1 MTGNEIIDLL
11 RKSIARSGPDRPTD
25 QSVANF
31 LGLTAAGFA
40 KLQKRQEVSG
50 ENAVSLMI
58 SAAKA
63 ARTRAYAETIRP
75 IVEFFPCNREPVATG
90 NDRQILDAGTG
101 RDRDRNNQ
109 ILKKELETCRGVYIF
124 YDSAGSAI
132 YVGGSKRNSLW
143 AEINLAYNRARSVRN
158 IFCVQHAARLQSAS
172 SSGEK
177 RSQVRSTSLP
187 LRDLAGYVSA
197 YHVAEEMIADV
208 EALLLNGF
216 PNNLLNTKIEN
227 FSWG

>member
-1 MTGNEIIDLL
+1 MTGNEVIDLL
-11 RKSIARSGPDRPTD
+11 RKSIARSGQDRPTD

-40 KLQKRQEVSG
+40 KLQKRQEVSS
-50 ENAVSLMI
+50 ENAVSLMM

-75 IVEFFPCNREPVATG
+75 IVEFFPCHRESVVVG
-90 NDRQILDAGTG
+90 NGHQILYAGTG
-101 RDRDRNNQ
+101 RDQDRTNQ
-109 ILKKELETCRGVYIF
+109 VLKKELETFRGVYIF
-124 YDSAGSAI
+124 YDSVGGAI
-132 YVGGSKRNSLW
+132 YVGGSKRHSLW
-143 AEINLAYNRARSVRN
+143 AEINLAYNRARSVQN
-158 IFCVQHAARLQSAS
+158 IFCVQHLARRQSTS
-172 SSGEK
+172 SSEEK

-187 LRDLAGYVSA
+187 LRDLAVYVSA
-197 YHVAEEMIADV
+197 YQVAEEMIADV

-216 PNNLLNTKIEN
+216 PNNLLNKKIEN